1 MRKEPLESGEVYHI
15 FNRSIAGF
23 KIFNHKSDAERMI
36 DLLKYYQAKSPSVK
50 FSYFARVSGY
60 DKERY
65 FKQEEKDR
73 IILADII
80 AYCIMPTHFH
90 LVLKQLDDNGIS
102 VFMNNVLN
110 AYSRYFNVKYNRKGP
125 LWEGR
130 FRNRLVRSDEQLLHL
145 TRYIHLNPTTAELV
159 ENPQSWQASSY
170 NEYISSPDG
179 KKKVCCYGSI
189 LDINPSVYKKF
200 VEERVTYQKTLSEIK
215 NLVID

>member
-1 MRKEPLESGEVYHI
+1 MRKEPLENGEVYHI

-23 KIFNHKSDAERMI
+23 KIFNYKSDAERMI

-50 FSYFARVSGY
+50 FSYFARIARH

-65 FKQEEKDR
+65 SKQEEEHR
-73 IILADII
+73 TILSDII

-130 FRNRLVRSDEQLLHL
+130 FKNRLVRSDEQLLHL

-159 ENPQSWQASSY
+159 EDPQSWHASSY
-170 NEYISSPDG
+170 NEYVSRSDG
-179 KKKVCCYGSI
+179 KKKLCCYRGI
-189 LDINPSVYKKF
+189 LDINPSGYKKF

-215 NLVID
+215 DLVID